1 MNSTKKKAVVKEE
14 PMGFFQLLTLWF
26 RNGLLWYAVISL
38 LWLVAGSATGVG
50 DKYLA
55 ARSFL
60 MMLPFGLCMSAAGML
75 FSSKK
80 LQRWLRL
87 LGHYVI
93 TIVAF
98 ILFILLPNQNDA
110 APFKG
115 SFVLVLIVLL
125 TAIYWLLF
133 LLVHIFKTKIKKL
146 FEE

>member
-1 MNSTKKKAVVKEE
+1 MKSTQKKTVKEK
-14 PMGFFQLLTLWF
+14 PKSFFQLLGLWL
-26 RNGLLWYAVISL
+26 RGGLLWYAVISL
-38 LWLVAGSATGVG
+38 LWLAAGSATGVG
-50 DKYLA
+50 DKHLV

-60 MMLPFGLCMSAAGML
+60 MLFPFGLCMSTAGML
-75 FSSKK
+75 FSTQKIP
-80 LQRWLRL
+80 RWLRV

-110 APFKG
+110 APFRG
-115 SFVLVLIVLL
+115 SFILILIVLL